1 MNTTAFLLLRLAI
14 GASMFGHDLV
24 WLPELNA
31 FSSWMTG
38 SFENTLLPKIIVLP
52 FSHVLPIAEFSIGL
66 LLLLG
71 LFTKTAATLG
81 AIVMILLLIGTALIE
96 NREAIP
102 SQRIHVLFFALL
114 LQFTDRNTFAITMTS
129 ENILLNSKILR
140 RLNTPVIL

>member
-14 GASMFGHDLV
+14 GASMFGHGLV
-24 WLPELNA
+24 RLPKLNA

-38 SFENTLLPKIIVLP
+38 SFENTLLPQIIVLP
-52 FSHVLPIAEFSIGL
+52 FSYVLPIAEFGIGL

-96 NREAIP
+96 NWEAIP
-102 SQRIHVLFFALL
+102 SQLIHVLFFALL
-114 LQFTDRNTFAITMTS
+114 LQFTDRNTFAMDMLI
-129 ENILLNSKILR
+129 KK
-140 RLNTPVIL
+140 

>member
-1 MNTTAFLLLRLAI
+1 MNTTDFLLLRLAI
-14 GASMFGHDLV
+14 GASMFGNGLV
-24 WLPELNA
+24 RLPKLNA

-38 SFENTLLPKIIVLP
+38 SFENTLLPQIIVLP
-52 FSHVLPIAEFSIGL
+52 FSYVLPIAEFGIGL

-102 SQRIHVLFFALL
+102 SQLIHVLFFALL
-114 LQFTDRNTFAITMTS
+114 LQFTDRNTFAMDMLI
-129 ENILLNSKILR
+129 KK
-140 RLNTPVIL
+140 